1 MNQIIK
7 TKIDFFNEFIISIGI
22 IENNYVIV
30 NETIFNKAQYNNL
43 IKPFFE
49 NLLPHYHKSKQFY
62 LLREIN
68 FASFITVLR
77 QICKSNDVHFT
88 SKLKYSKS
96 SHYIEYYFYV
106 LI

>member
-7 TKIDFFNEFIISIGI
+7 NKVDFFNEFIISIGI
-22 IENNYVIV
+22 VESNYVIV
-30 NETIFNKAQYNNL
+30 NETIFKKAEYNNL

-49 NLLPHYHKSKQFY
+49 KLIPYYHKSKQFY

-68 FASFITVLR
+68 FSTFITVLR

-96 SHYIEYYFYV
+96 THYIEYYFYV

>member
-7 TKIDFFNEFIISIGI
+7 YKVDFFNEFIISIGI
-22 IENNYVIV
+22 VENNYVMID
-30 NETIFNKAQYNNL
+30 ETIFKKAEYNNL
-43 IKPFFE
+43 MKPFFE
-49 NLLPHYHKSKQFY
+49 RLLSYYHKSKQFY
-62 LLREIN
+62 LTREIN
-68 FASFITVLR
+68 FTNFITVAR
-77 QICKSNDVHFT
+77 QICKSNDILYT

>member
-22 IENNYVIV
+22 VESNYVIV
-30 NETIFNKAQYNNL
+30 NETIFKKAEYNDL
-43 IKPFFE
+43 IKSFFE
-49 NLLPHYHKSKQFY
+49 KLLPHYHKSKQFY
-62 LLREIN
+62 LTREIN

-77 QICKSNDVHFT
+77 QICKSNDIHFT